1 MSTKLLF
8 SMLSRFLSAAQTP
21 LLSGALLLLA
31 CGSSAVFAQT
41 PFNSGSTGAD
51 GALNDTTLPAACTRA
66 TNTITCTLPASTPGG
81 VFNFTTVTIPAGVTL
96 QFIKNARNTPVTM
109 LATGDVTI
117 NGMINIKGTRAVGIA
132 GAEGGPGGFRGGD
145 GGVGIE
151 ADLFAGKSGEGPGG
165 GSAGKSNNIFGG
177 GAGFAIVG
185 ATSANGNA
193 QNGGLGGPRYGS
205 RTLLPLIGGSGGGG
219 TAAST
224 SSPGNGG
231 GGGGG
236 AILIASSGRIL
247 FGSTS
252 SGIDATGGNSAF
264 TAGGGSGGAIRLVAN
279 TISGT
284 PSLAITGGRNEQR
297 GDGQASYGYVRVEA
311 FDYNVF
317 LPTTSN
323 ANFSFS
329 KNINPITVP
338 NAPQLKIVSVGGV
351 TAPAAPLGSFAA
363 APDITVP
370 ATTANPVSVAIQS
383 SNIPTGTIV
392 SLTLTQENGD
402 RSNVSSTALAGTL
415 PSATATASL
424 TLPTSGIS
432 VITATAT
439 VDGLL
444 AFNNKPIFIDGEQ
457 VKRVEI
463 AATFGGQSRVTYITA
478 SGKRVALPTE

>member
-151 ADLFAGKSGEGPGG
+151 ADLVAGKSGEGPGG

-264 TAGGGSGGAIRLVAN
+264 TAGGGSGGQ
-279 TISGT
+279 SGW
-284 PSLAITGGRNEQR
+284 
-297 GDGQASYGYVRVEA
+297 
-311 FDYNVF
+311 
-317 LPTTSN
+317 LPIP
-323 ANFSFS
+323 F
-329 KNINPITVP
+329 
-338 NAPQLKIVSVGGV
+338 
-351 TAPAAPLGSFAA
+351 
-363 APDITVP
+363 
-370 ATTANPVSVAIQS
+370 PVH
-383 SNIPTGTIV
+383 P
-392 SLTLTQENGD
+392 
-402 RSNVSSTALAGTL
+402 RSR
-415 PSATATASL
+415 
-424 TLPTSGIS
+424 
-432 VITATAT
+432 
-439 VDGLL
+439 LL
-444 AFNNKPIFIDGEQ
+444 A
-457 VKRVEI
+457 VETNREVM
-463 AATFGGQSRVTYITA
+463 ARLPMATFGSKLSITM
-478 SGKRVALPTE
+478 SFCLRRLTPILVFPKISTRSQCRMRHN